1 MKKRV
6 KAGETADVHSLPTRK
21 RGKPLLLGEKLDKE
35 VKCYIGAVREGG
47 GVINTAFTIA
57 AATAIVRKT
66 DRSLLAENGGPILLT
81 NSLGQICFVQIKFC
95 QKERKLSRKNNHK
108 RFRRCKTSVSS

>member
-1 MKKRV
+1 MKMKKRV
-6 KAGETADVHSLPTRK
+6 KAGERADVHSLPTRK

-47 GVINTAFTIA
+47 GVINTAITIA

-81 NSLGQICFVQIKFC
+81 KSWAKSILNFVKRRGTSAAKITIKDF
-95 QKERKLSRKNNHK
+95 EDVNVLM
-108 RFRRCKTSVSS
+108 